1 MLMLMIVANK
11 DVATV
16 QPLEV
21 MTHGDVDVDENHD
34 HDVVHEILAIKVDAG
49 FWSSVDVEPKLLGAK
64 TLQQQK

>member
-49 FWSSVDVEPKLLGAK
+49 FVEFS
-64 TLQQQK
+64 